1 MDLPNPDHP
10 LRIGTRGSPLAL
22 AQAHE
27 TRDRLMTA
35 HDLPEAAFA
44 IEVIK
49 TTGDRVLD
57 RLAGGFVLLA
67 IGGTAPDPVEAH
79 GLTLPVVH
87 VADPSEGSAAR
98 YLGDGD
104 AAVYLI
110 RPDQHVAAAAAAPS
124 AVVHPTVGGSQG
136 GRRGAAHQ

>member
-1 MDLPNPDHP
+1 
-10 LRIGTRGSPLAL
+10 
-22 AQAHE
+22 
-27 TRDRLMTA
+27 
-35 HDLPEAAFA
+35 
-44 IEVIK
+44 
-49 TTGDRVLD
+49 
-57 RLAGGFVLLA
+57 VLLA

-110 RPDQHVAAAAAAPS
+110 RPDQHVVARWNS
-124 AVVHPTVGGSQG
+124 ADADAIATALANALGVTP
-136 GRRGAAHQ
+136 